1 MTGTNSG
8 RPLLP
13 ERVTRAAQFVSAVA
27 PGLLALSGAQ
37 VRSGLALRAQRL
49 QPRVKRWDNPVVK
62 TINQD
67 RRAAGSMIKLSIT
80 KYFYFLFI
88 QYIYFMEPYY
98 KTLQTIFN
106 ITREDSQPTT
116 YKCRPRE
123 IILRQFQD
131 WSEIQQH
138 LHLLETEGLIHT
150 RQEETLV
157 IQITHQ
163 GIAKIVGSNL
173 LVTGD

>member
-1 MTGTNSG
+1 
-8 RPLLP
+8 
-13 ERVTRAAQFVSAVA
+13 
-27 PGLLALSGAQ
+27 
-37 VRSGLALRAQRL
+37 
-49 QPRVKRWDNPVVK
+49 
-62 TINQD
+62 
-67 RRAAGSMIKLSIT
+67 
-80 KYFYFLFI
+80 
-88 QYIYFMEPYY
+88 MEPHY

-131 WSEIQQH
+131 WSEIQHH
-138 LHLLETEGLIHT
+138 LHLLEAEGLIHT

-163 GIAKIVGSNL
+163 GIAKIIGSNL
-173 LVTGD
+173 LVTGE

>member
-1 MTGTNSG
+1 MKKND
-8 RPLLP
+8 R
-13 ERVTRAAQFVSAVA
+13 
-27 PGLLALSGAQ
+27 GLLYIYFTQGSL
-37 VRSGLALRAQRL
+37 RSCIHSSC
-49 QPRVKRWDNPVVK
+49 PRSLH
-62 TINQD
+62 
-67 RRAAGSMIKLSIT
+67 RRARHGKPLKRRSHHGAACSMIKLSIT
-80 KYFYFLFI
+80 KYYYFHFI
-88 QYIYFMEPYY
+88 QYIYFMEPQY

-138 LHLLETEGLIHT
+138 LHLLETEGLINT

-163 GIAKIVGSNL
+163 GIAKITSSNL